1 MNKARPQ
8 FRLFRSAVL
17 TTLVTLAIGQPAIAQ
32 TQAWPTQPLRFIVSQ
47 SAGGSIDI
55 AARLIGQKLGDV
67 LGKQVVID
75 NRAGANGMIAGEAVA
90 RAAPD
95 GYTFLMTSP
104 STLTI
109 NQHVYKKVPYDA
121 LRDFA
126 PVTQTTSIVFLLTVN
141 AASPYRSVAD
151 LVKAAKAKP
160 DAIRYASAGT
170 GNQSHLAAEIFAG
183 ASGAQL
189 LHVPYKGESPALT
202 DLVGGQV
209 DMIFGTMP
217 ALLPQVKN
225 GKLRALAVGQA
236 KRSDAVPDVPS
247 MMEAGY
253 PSVEVTGWTGI
264 VAPAGTP
271 APIISRLHDEV
282 VKIIA
287 LPEVRESLSKAGAEP
302 VGSTPAQFGE
312 FIRSET
318 RKWGAAVKRA
328 NITPE

>member
-1 MNKARPQ
+1 VPRPHH
-8 FRLFRSAVL
+8 LLLVL
-17 TTLVTLAIGQPAIAQ
+17 RVLALLPAWFCVPAEAQSWPAQPV
-32 TQAWPTQPLRFIVSQ
+32 RFIVSQ

-55 AARLIGQKLGDV
+55 AARLIGLKLGDA
-67 LGKQVVID
+67 LGRQIIVD

-121 LRDFA
+121 LHDFA

-151 LVKAAKAKP
+151 LVAAAKAKP
-160 DAIRYASAGT
+160 EAIRYASAGT
-170 GNQSHLAAEIFAG
+170 GNQSHLAAEIFAAAAG
-183 ASGAQL
+183 VQL
-189 LHVPYKGESPALT
+189 LHVPYKGEAPALT

-217 ALLPQVKN
+217 ALLPQVKS
-225 GKLRALAVGQA
+225 GKLRALAVGQPQ
-236 KRSDAVPDVPS
+236 RSAAVPDTPS
-247 MMEAGY
+247 MAEAGY
-253 PSVEVTGWTGI
+253 PGVAVTGWTGL

-271 APIISRLHDEV
+271 APVIKRMHDE
-282 VKIIA
+282 IIKVLA

-302 VGSTPAQFGE
+302 VGSSPEQFGD
-312 FIRSET
+312 FIRSESL
-318 RKWGAAVKRA
+318 KWGAAVKRA
-328 NITPE
+328 AIVPE